1 MRLKR
6 GRRKTGRSAPIKPP
20 LAVRVPWWVG
30 WGMAALGIVL
40 LSWDSGARLRDLFV
54 ARGWN
59 ASLGLVSGALASG
72 VILAVLLFL
81 ANHTRFAHFRQA
93 LSPVPAHLFDIY
105 QRLPVLPKTF
115 FVRNG
120 RVVGDKK
127 RVERENRRSGWGL
140 VVVDGQSAAVFEDQR
155 QGTPF
160 IAGPGVTMIRPE
172 HTLTATIALRPLVVV
187 YGGNPWSAQAP
198 PTAEAVR
205 VHLTGGD
212 VAARLVGVFALLSPE
227 DLTPPAWYA
236 WLHDRAR
243 ARGQPRPQ
251 PTTREAQRHRKEFEA
266 RRFRTAFH
274 GHGLTAQAFAEE
286 VLTDVLR
293 WAAEHPDE
301 RVRNQV
307 PELFEGSRALFQA
320 LLRSAW
326 VEEVSRI
333 HEVTRLFEPVHPH
346 STLRWIDE
354 VARAVRQRFIQPT
367 FLPSDAALHTSPKPL
382 KSPEYWRLRGMGV
395 KARTANVVQVYL
407 PPKLEQR
414 WIQTAYEPLW
424 RLVQQ
429 LRSDAQRYHYLRER
443 DLARVDATMSLAAY
457 MATRSLENGT
467 PYFPLEALQR
477 EGPAAIP
484 RLMLALTEG
493 SYHWLIE
500 AGTLDPREARLER
513 LYKISTWLR
522 AVQRWRADEEES

>member
-20 LAVRVPWWVG
+20 LAVQVPWWVV
-30 WGMAALGIVL
+30 AALAIGL
-40 LSWDSGARLRDLFV
+40 LSWDSAARLRDLFV

-59 ASLGLVSGALASG
+59 ASLGLTGGALAAI
-72 VILAVLLFL
+72 VIFGLLLFL
-81 ANHTRFAHFRQA
+81 ANRARFAHFRQA

-140 VVVDGQSAAVFEDQR
+140 VIADGQSAVVFEDQR

-172 HTLTATIALRPLVVV
+172 HTLVATIALRPLVVA

-198 PTAEAVR
+198 PSADAVR

-212 VAARLVGVFALLSPE
+212 VAARLVGVFALLGPD

-251 PTTREAQRHRKEFEA
+251 PTTREAERHRKEFEA

-301 RVRNQV
+301 RVRNQI

-333 HEVTRLFEPVHPH
+333 HEVTRLFEPVHPR
-346 STLRWIDE
+346 STLRWVDE

-367 FLPSDAALHTSPKPL
+367 FLPADATLHAAPKPL

-407 PPKLEQR
+407 PPKLEQQ
-414 WIQTAYEPLW
+414 WIQSAYEPLW

-429 LRSDAQRYHYLRER
+429 LRSDAQRYHDLRER
-443 DLARVDATMSLAAY
+443 GEARVDAAMSLAAY
-457 MATRSLENGT
+457 MANRYQEDGT
-467 PYFPLEALQR
+467 ADTPLEALAH
-477 EGPAAIP
+477 EGPAAIA

-493 SYHWLIE
+493 SYRWLIE
-500 AGTLDPREARLER
+500 AGTLDPRDVRLER

-522 AVQRWRADEEES
+522 AVQRWRPGEEKP